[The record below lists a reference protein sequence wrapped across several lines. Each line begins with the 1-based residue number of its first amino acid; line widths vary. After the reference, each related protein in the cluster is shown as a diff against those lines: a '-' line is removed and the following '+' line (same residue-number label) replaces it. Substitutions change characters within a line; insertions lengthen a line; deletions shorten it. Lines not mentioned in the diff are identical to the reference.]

1 LIARYPLVSFFT
13 LAFLLSWI
21 AWTPY
26 VLGKTGLGLEPEFDF
41 PEIMG
46 TTQLLGVLPGAYLG
60 PILAAFIVTAAAQG
74 RPGLR
79 RWAGRLLK
87 WNVNWRWYAGSI
99 LAVPA
104 ALVLTG
110 LALSGGDIHLPGAT
124 VFVALVPGLVL
135 QMVTTGLAEE
145 PGWRDF
151 ALPYLQ
157 PKFGPLRGT
166 LTLGPLWGLWHL
178 PLFFSEWG
186 RWPDVTVWTIVE
198 FIATTTLFSILMTW
212 VFNRSGQSLPIAM
225 LVHTGANNF
234 MSIAWTEFF
243 PSTGSEDITLA
254 FLISSAVAAAVVL
267 IVTRGR
273 LGYVGEE
280 LPRSSGPAPGRQRA
294 AETRSSG
301 SRDGES
307 VHVSQP
313 WREDARD

>member
-1 LIARYPLVSFFT
+1 VAVPQKTTPHSGIRGLIARNPLLSFFT
-13 LAFLLSWI
+13 LAFALSWI

-26 VLGKTGLGLEPEFDF
+26 VLGQNGLGLEPDFDF
-41 PEIMG
+41 PKILG
-46 TTQLLGVLPGAYLG
+46 TTQVLGVLPGAYLG

-99 LAVPA
+99 LGVPA

-110 LALSGGDIHLPGAT
+110 LALNGGDIHPPSAMALA
-124 VFVALVPGLVL
+124 ALVPGLVF

-166 LTLGPLWGLWHL
+166 LILGPLWGLWHL

-186 RWPDVTVWTIVE
+186 HWPDVTVWTLVE
-198 FIATTTLFSILMTW
+198 FVATTTLFSILMTW
-212 VFNRSGQSLPIAM
+212 VFNRSGESLPIAM
-225 LVHTGANNF
+225 LVHTSVNNF
-234 MSIAWTEFF
+234 MSIAWADLF
-243 PSTGSEDITLA
+243 PGADVDQIALT
-254 FLISSAVAAAVVL
+254 FLISSGLAAAVVV
-267 IVTRGR
+267 IATRGR
-273 LGYVGEE
+273 LGY
-280 LPRSSGPAPGRQRA
+280 RSDEVS
-294 AETRSSG
+294 RSTE
-301 SRDGES
+301 R
-307 VHVSQP
+307 
-313 WREDARD
+313 

>member
-1 LIARYPLVSFFT
+1 MAIPQKTTPHSGIRGLIARSPLVSFFVI
-13 LAFLLSWI
+13 AFALSWI

-26 VLGKTGLGLEPEFDF
+26 ILGKTGLGVEPDFDF
-41 PEIMG
+41 PQILG

-60 PILAAFIVTAAAQG
+60 PILAAFIVTAATQG

-99 LAVPA
+99 LGVPA
-104 ALVLTG
+104 ALVGTG
-110 LALSGGDIHLPGAT
+110 LALNGGDIHLPSAM

-151 ALPYLQ
+151 ALPQLQ

-166 LTLGPLWGLWHL
+166 LVLGPLWGLWHV

-186 RWPDVTVWTIVE
+186 HWPDVTVWTILE

-212 VFNRSGQSLPIAM
+212 VFNRSGESLPIAM
-225 LVHTGANNF
+225 LVHTSVNNF
-234 MSIAWTEFF
+234 MSIAWAELF
-243 PSTGSEDITLA
+243 PGTDVDDIALT
-254 FLISSAVAAAVVL
+254 FLVSSGLAAAVVV
-267 IVTRGR
+267 IATRGR
-273 LGYVGEE
+273 LGY
-280 LPRSSGPAPGRQRA
+280 RSPEVPASPAPVPPPGR
-294 AETRSSG
+294 
-301 SRDGES
+301 
-307 VHVSQP
+307 
-313 WREDARD
+313 

>member
-1 LIARYPLVSFFT
+1 MAVPQKTTPHSGIRGLIARNPLLSFFT
-13 LAFLLSWI
+13 LAFALSWI

-26 VLGKTGLGLEPEFDF
+26 VLGQNGLGLEPDFDF
-41 PEIMG
+41 PKILG
-46 TTQLLGVLPGAYLG
+46 TTQVLGVLPGAYLG

-99 LAVPA
+99 LGVPA

-110 LALSGGDIHLPGAT
+110 LALNGGDIHPPSAMALA
-124 VFVALVPGLVL
+124 ALVPGLVF

-166 LTLGPLWGLWHL
+166 LILGPLWGLWHL

-186 RWPDVTVWTIVE
+186 HWPDVTVWTLVE
-198 FIATTTLFSILMTW
+198 FVATTTLFSILMTW
-212 VFNRSGQSLPIAM
+212 VFNRSGESLPIAM
-225 LVHTGANNF
+225 LVHTSVNNF
-234 MSIAWTEFF
+234 MSIAWADLF
-243 PSTGSEDITLA
+243 PGADVDQIALT
-254 FLISSAVAAAVVL
+254 FLISSGLAAAVVV
-267 IVTRGR
+267 IATRGR
-273 LGYVGEE
+273 LGY
-280 LPRSSGPAPGRQRA
+280 RSDEVS
-294 AETRSSG
+294 RSTE
-301 SRDGES
+301 R
-307 VHVSQP
+307 
-313 WREDARD
+313 